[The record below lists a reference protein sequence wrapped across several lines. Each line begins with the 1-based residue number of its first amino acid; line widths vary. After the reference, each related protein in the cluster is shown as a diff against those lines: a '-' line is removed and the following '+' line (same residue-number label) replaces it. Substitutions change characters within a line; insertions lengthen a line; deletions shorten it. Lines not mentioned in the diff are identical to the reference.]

1 MITISTYTLEKKV
14 CYHHMISTGLTYTEN
29 RSAVLKNN

>member
-1 MITISTYTLEKKV
+1 
-14 CYHHMISTGLTYTEN
+14 MISTGLTYTEN